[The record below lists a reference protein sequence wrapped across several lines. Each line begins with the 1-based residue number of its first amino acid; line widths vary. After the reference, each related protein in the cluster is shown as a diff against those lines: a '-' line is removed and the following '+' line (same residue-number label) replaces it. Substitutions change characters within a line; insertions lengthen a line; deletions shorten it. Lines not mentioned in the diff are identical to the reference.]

1 MLDNFEKKTGVKMDD
16 VMRLVQSLRGAD
28 LSDERTVR
36 QVIKK
41 VSRLANKPVSRST
54 EDKIVKAIRSGN
66 VPKDMST
73 IEKMLNNKKR

>member
-54 EDKIVKAIRSGN
+54 EDKIVKAILSGN

>member
-1 MLDNFEKKTGVKMDD
+1 MFDNFEKKTGVNMDE
-16 VMRLVQSLRGAD
+16 VMRLVQSLQGAD

-54 EDKIVKAIRSGN
+54 EDKIVKAILSGN
-66 VPKDMST
+66 VPKDMAT
-73 IEKMLNNKKR
+73 IEKMLKKKR